1 MEGRGWR
8 LVNYLTESRMRADVG
23 VAQNARVQLPDACA
37 VLEHHT
43 GKKVVLAIEID
54 RATERPTYVVSTKG
68 EPYAEAVEAAQPLMG
83 VTNWRVA
90 FVCETKQRRLKL
102 LRSFAEADLARPF
115 EFAIAEELSP
125 RNILTADGPWWMLDT
140 TTDAGVRV
148 VRRGL
153 LADLDSRG
161 QR

>member
-8 LVNYLTESRMRADVG
+8 LERYLTESRMRADVG

-43 GKKVVLAIEID
+43 GKKVALAVEID

-68 EPYAEAVEAAQPLMG
+68 EPYAEAFETAQPLMG
-83 VTNWRVA
+83 VSDWRVA
-90 FVCETKQRRLKL
+90 FVCETKRRRLKL

-115 EFAIAEELSP
+115 AFAISEELSP
-125 RNILTADGPWWMLDT
+125 RNILATDAPWWMLDT

-148 VRRGL
+148 AQRGL
-153 LADLDSRG
+153 LTDLDSRG